1 MDPNSVAEM
10 IGEENQDLYA
20 HLFPTTVPSTTS
32 STTTTTTTV
41 SESTTRSKIDILEME
56 IFGID
61 LLETTNQSETSEQ
74 FERIQRSNKLILDD
88 Y

>member
-20 HLFPTTVPSTTS
+20 HLFPTTVPSTT
-32 STTTTTTTV
+32 TTTTTSTV
-41 SESTTRSKIDILEME
+41 SESTTKSKIDILEME

>member
-20 HLFPTTVPSTTS
+20 HLFPTTVPSTT
-32 STTTTTTTV
+32 TTTTTTTV
-41 SESTTRSKIDILEME
+41 SESTTKSKIDILEME

-74 FERIQRSNKLILDD
+74 LERIQRSNELMLDD

>member
-20 HLFPTTVPSTTS
+20 HLFPTTVPSTT
-32 STTTTTTTV
+32 TTTTTSTV
-41 SESTTRSKIDILEME
+41 SESTTKTKIDILEME

>member
-20 HLFPTTVPSTTS
+20 HLFPTTVPSTT
-32 STTTTTTTV
+32 TTTTTTTV
-41 SESTTRSKIDILEME
+41 SESTTKSKIDILEME